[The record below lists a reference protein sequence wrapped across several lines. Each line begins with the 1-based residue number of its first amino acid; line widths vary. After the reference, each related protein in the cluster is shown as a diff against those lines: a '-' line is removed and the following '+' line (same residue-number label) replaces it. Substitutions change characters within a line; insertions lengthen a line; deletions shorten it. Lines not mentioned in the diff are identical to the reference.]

1 MKSTTTIA
9 IEKYYELKNNSGSHS
24 PSLNSIMDSMGI
36 DKLQIDACFLS
47 NPYATDLFEEF
58 LKKDLTDT
66 GKLRGYL
73 EFYPPQVKEIAQWF
87 SKNTVIP
94 QKNFFFGNGA
104 EEIIESVLQN
114 FVKDSICVVIPTFS
128 SYYEFI
134 QDGTKVHYFKLKKE
148 NNFKINLDELI
159 DFVLDNNIK
168 NIVLINPNNPNGGFF
183 SELDL
188 TKILER
194 LNGLDNIIIDQ
205 SFSHFAFE
213 DDSLNLINYDSLF
226 LKYQNLIIIKSMSKD
241 FGIAGLRV
249 GYSVMHEDK
258 VEKLI
263 SKGHLWNVSGLA
275 VYFLKL
281 YHNKDFTSRYEV
293 IRKKYILNTVYF
305 MSELK
310 NLSNF
315 KLYPSRANFVLIECL
330 NLTADEVF
338 ARLLIKDGIYVR
350 NCSDKIGLE
359 GEFVRVASRSFE
371 DNLKIVN
378 AFKELDNDY

>member
-1 MKSTTTIA
+1 M
-9 IEKYYELKNNSGSHS
+9 
-24 PSLNSIMDSMGI
+24 
-36 DKLQIDACFLS
+36 
-47 NPYATDLFEEF
+47 
-58 LKKDLTDT
+58 
-66 GKLRGYL
+66 
-73 EFYPPQVKEIAQWF
+73 
-87 SKNTVIP
+87 
-94 QKNFFFGNGA
+94 
-104 EEIIESVLQN
+104 
-114 FVKDSICVVIPTFS
+114 KDSICVVIPTFS

-338 ARLLIKDGIYVR
+338 ARLLVNDGIYVR

-359 GEFVRVASRSFE
+359 GEFIRVASRSFE
-371 DNLKIVN
+371 ENLKIVN